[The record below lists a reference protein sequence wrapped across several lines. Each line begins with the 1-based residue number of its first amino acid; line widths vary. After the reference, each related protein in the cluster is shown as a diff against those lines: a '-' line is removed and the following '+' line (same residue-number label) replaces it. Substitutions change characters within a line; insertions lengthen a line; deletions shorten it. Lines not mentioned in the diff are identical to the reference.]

1 MGLFVFVFEHVCVL
15 LLVHMYKDYG
25 IHNHNIFPGKAA
37 KEKHMMPRGGMFD
50 LLSCPHMFAEVLVY
64 VGIMFVLWNHT
75 EWLFVTTWVIC
86 NQVRNYLY
94 GKYC

>member
-1 MGLFVFVFEHVCVL
+1 MCFCLSVCVCVFSL
-15 LLVHMYKDYG
+15 CVYFKIMVIL
-25 IHNHNIFPGKAA
+25 NHNIFPGKAA

-64 VGIMFVLWNHT
+64 VGITFVLWRHT

-86 NQVRNYLY
+86 NQVRNDLY
-94 GKYC
+94 GNKK